1 MTPVL
6 ALDLP
11 LAAVDKK
18 AVAVW
23 DSLPAL
29 TNSVIVSLITLGLL
43 FLFAKLAT
51 AHMKQVPSG
60 AQNLFEMI
68 FEKLYAFVEGILG
81 PKVAP
86 KAFPLL
92 STFFFFWLFSN
103 WLGLMPGVGT
113 VGQGV
118 VENGHFHVTKPLL
131 RPSAADLNAGLA
143 IAMTFMVVWLWIS
156 IKEVGIGGFLSHLF
170 APKGKSKSPLMQV
183 FLMVVFFGVGL
194 LEIVS
199 ISIRP
204 FSLSLR
210 IFGNIFAGE
219 NLLHAMAELGDK
231 LGAPD
236 AVAFIMR
243 CLVPVPFYVLEL
255 LVGFLQ
261 AIVFTLLCTVYI
273 QLSTAHDDHGHGDE
287 HKDGHH

>member
-1 MTPVL
+1 MTHVL

-23 DSLPAL
+23 DSIPAL
-29 TNSVIVSLITLGLL
+29 TNSVIVSLITLGLV

-51 AHMKQVPSG
+51 AHMKKVPTG

-92 STFFFFWLFSN
+92 STFFFFWLISN
-103 WLGLMPGVGT
+103 WFGLMPGVGT

-156 IKEVGIGGFLSHLF
+156 IKEVGVGGFLSHLF

-219 NLLHAMAELGDK
+219 NLLHAMAELGEK
-231 LGAPD
+231 LGAPE

-243 CLVPVPFYVLEL
+243 CLVPVPFYFLEL

-273 QLSTAHDDHGHGDE
+273 QLSTAHDDHGHGE

>member
-1 MTPVL
+1 MISQL

-23 DSLPAL
+23 ESIPAL
-29 TNSVIVSLITLGLL
+29 TNSVIVSLLTLGLL
-43 FLFAKLAT
+43 FLFSKLAT
-51 AHMKQVPSG
+51 AHMKKVPTG
-60 AQNLFEMI
+60 AQNLFEMM

-86 KAFPLL
+86 KAFPVL
-92 STFFFFWLFSN
+92 STFFFFWLISN

-113 VGQGV
+113 IGQGV

-156 IKEVGIGGFLSHLF
+156 IKEVGVGGFLSHLF

-194 LEIVS
+194 LELVS

-219 NLLHAMAELGDK
+219 NLLHAMAELGNK
-231 LGAPD
+231 LGAPE

-243 CLVPVPFYVLEL
+243 CVVPVPFYFLEL

-273 QLSTAHDDHGHGDE
+273 QLSTAHDDHGHGE
-287 HKDGHH
+287 HGDGHH